1 MAKKKSE
8 IPVVSQKKYFTSS
21 QRKDFQ
27 EFLRS
32 LGNLDKKIS
41 ESDYCELE
49 KIYTNGTF
57 KEIDK
62 CHHYYSDIDAVFSQ
76 FKEQELLDLIA
87 TNLEFI
93 KTNYKPQKLDIRYD
107 IEKVYDH
114 TQLNINQHR
123 ITARLDIKSEKA
135 LDELSK
141 KSSEYEDKLNE
152 KTKVIEDKLEKS
164 KFDYITI
171 LGIFASIVV
180 AFVGSFAFSTSV
192 LQNMKEV
199 SIYRLSFVTCA
210 IGFVFVNM
218 IWLLTNFIT
227 NLTGKMKDIKFHI
240 PCIVFNVIF
249 FLIISVSSGFYI
261 YDTYFANNDKEII
274 KNKSTN
280 CYQQLQKEQTPKES
294 VLKQAP

>member
-93 KTNYKPQKLDIRYD
+93 KTNYKP
-107 IEKVYDH
+107 
-114 TQLNINQHR
+114 
-123 ITARLDIKSEKA
+123 
-135 LDELSK
+135 
-141 KSSEYEDKLNE
+141 
-152 KTKVIEDKLEKS
+152 
-164 KFDYITI
+164 
-171 LGIFASIVV
+171 
-180 AFVGSFAFSTSV
+180 
-192 LQNMKEV
+192 
-199 SIYRLSFVTCA
+199 
-210 IGFVFVNM
+210 
-218 IWLLTNFIT
+218 
-227 NLTGKMKDIKFHI
+227 
-240 PCIVFNVIF
+240 
-249 FLIISVSSGFYI
+249 
-261 YDTYFANNDKEII
+261 
-274 KNKSTN
+274 
-280 CYQQLQKEQTPKES
+280 LQKKYQ
-294 VLKQAP
+294 LYNF